1 VEVFVKR
8 YLTIL
13 LFVLLSPLL
22 AQGTSAGPN
31 PDPEDRLQ
39 AALDNDDPAA
49 IKAAIRAGANPNGR
63 SFAGHYL
70 GIAATYGKLKA
81 VEALVESGADVNY
94 ASSGGWTA
102 AMAAAD
108 NGHLEVLRYLALKKA
123 DLNARTRMGRTLLMR
138 AAYHGQTAVVKYLLT
153 KGNKVADVDMN
164 GVTALMLA
172 AQQGHDKTVK
182 VLLDAG
188 ADKEVKNS
196 AGKTALLLAREA
208 QAAAGDF
215 RSEEYKRTIALLTSE
230 KKSPGR
236 LIGKVFRA
244 DGKKLEIT
252 GEGISAARRGTK
264 IRIKTDRGEIS
275 ATVTETLHSKIKANA
290 AKAGAEKG
298 DAVYLDR

>member
-1 VEVFVKR
+1 MKNLFLVTSFVAT
-8 YLTIL
+8 TII
-13 LFVLLSPLL
+13 VAQAPNSPSTASPQERLE
-22 AQGTSAGPN
+22 AAVYADN
-31 PDPEDRLQ
+31 PAE
-39 AALDNDDPAA
+39 
-49 IKAAIRAGANPNGR
+49 IKAAIRAGANANGGNY
-63 SFAGHYL
+63 SGHYL
-70 GIAATYGKLKA
+70 GIAATGGRLNAVKA
-81 VEALVESGADVNY
+81 LIEAGADTNY

-138 AAYHGQTAVVKYLLT
+138 ASYHGQTAVVKYLLT

-172 AQQGHDKTVK
+172 GQQGHDKTVK

-188 ADKEVKNS
+188 ADRAAANS
-196 AGKTALLLAREA
+196 AQKTALVLAREA
-208 QAAAGDF
+208 QAANGNYRAD
-215 RSEEYKRTIALLTSE
+215 EYKRTIALLSSE
-230 KKSPGR
+230 KKSLGK

-264 IRIKTDRGEIS
+264 LKIKTDSGEIS
-275 ATVTETLHSKIKANA
+275 AIVSETLHSKIKANA
-290 AKAGAEKG
+290 AKAGASKG
-298 DAVYLDR
+298 DSVYLEK